1 MDSLPFSPSASP
13 PDNNNSSSP
22 ASTSNGTLPNS
33 QLLPTTTTKPAGNS
47 DSASPAAASPS
58 PSPSPIPPPGPGNN
72 ATTTTPTTS
81 PTPSNGNGT
90 LPSSSLPT
98 NPKPTTPD
106 QPSPSPSPSPIP
118 AGNNVNSTTNSTS
131 QALPKPETNSTVS
144 LLPGVNTK
152 GVTNNPS
159 GGVTTITS
167 TVSALNGAPTSHRN
181 ASPPTTSAAPSDN
194 SGLSGGAI
202 TAIAVVAG
210 IIGFVLLF
218 WVGVQI
224 LQSKRRRREEAEMQ
238 EIDFDPTGNGSANG
252 ELPYPRA
259 SAGLDRG
266 PTSLSGSN
274 SLNYQKPTAQA
285 HYAGPPYGDETG
297 VHDESELVDGVHQID
312 YESGLQRQA
321 TLGAASAYSSGT
333 GSGGQQQYY
342 SNNSRQAAPYTNYAP
357 YPPTQ
362 YGAPPPTTIRYE
374 PPSSLNYDY
383 NTGHYTGSNTG
394 TNTGYHR

>member
-1 MDSLPFSPSASP
+1 MREGQTGKGIAVTSPI
-13 PDNNNSSSP
+13 DGQP
-22 ASTSNGTLPNS
+22 AVLSKRIPTGQQQLLIAGQPSNGTLPNS

-181 ASPPTTSAAPSDN
+181 ASPPQPQPLLQITRDCLGRNHSYRGRGRDHRVRAALLGRRSDPPRER
-194 SGLSGGAI
+194 GATI
-202 TAIAVVAG
+202 
-210 IIGFVLLF
+210 
-218 WVGVQI
+218 
-224 LQSKRRRREEAEMQ
+224 
-238 EIDFDPTGNGSANG
+238 
-252 ELPYPRA
+252 PRA